1 MKISKLLICA
11 LSLSVLSFS
20 SDSFSLLP
28 YQFDAPSAIYTLAD
42 ELEEISG
49 LSFSKDDEYLLAV
62 QDEDGLVYYLD
73 KKNGE
78 IIKKIEFWKEGDYEG
93 IEAVDN
99 DVFVIKSS
107 GTVYWVQNAGSKK
120 LDTQKFNYDLN
131 KDNDVEGLA
140 YDKVNHQLLLV
151 CKAHPDGQKDT
162 RGIYSFNLKHKQLLQ
177 DPVYL
182 LKLSAIHDYLD
193 KKPNIPR
200 LKKIEDFFDD
210 DELKFSPSAI
220 AVHPISGELYLLSS
234 KGKMMVVMNKKNEVT
249 YIQKLQK
256 EEHPQPE
263 GMCFDKQGNL
273 YISNEAK
280 DKDSKATILI
290 YNYAG
295 R

>member
-1 MKISKLLICA
+1 MKISGFFIGILTL
-11 LSLSVLSFS
+11 LSFGIS
-20 SDSFSLLP
+20 SHSNSFLP
-28 YQFDAPSAIYTLAD
+28 YRFDVPSDIYTLD
-42 ELEEISG
+42 NELEEISG
-49 LSFSKDDEYLLAV
+49 LSFSKNDEYLLAV
-62 QDEDGLVYYLD
+62 QDEDGLIYYLD

-78 IIKKIEFWKEGDYEG
+78 IVKKIEFWKEGDYEG
-93 IEAVDN
+93 IEAVGN
-99 DVFVIKSS
+99 DVFVIKST
-107 GTVYWVQNAGSKK
+107 GTVYWIPNTDGKK
-120 LDTQKFNYDLN
+120 LDTEKFNYDLN

-140 YDKVNHQLLLV
+140 YDKVNHQLLLA

-162 RGIYSFNLKHKQLLQ
+162 RGIYSFNLTHKQLLQ

-182 LKLSAIHDYLD
+182 LKLSAIHAYLD
-193 KKPNIPR
+193 KKPNIAR
-200 LKKIEDFFDD
+200 LKKIEDFFSD

-263 GMCFDKQGNL
+263 GMCFDKEGNL

-280 DKDSKATILI
+280 DKDSKATILV